1 MDHFPE
7 SALLRVEGT
16 IREAIELVEQ
26 ENFREAL
33 ETMTALVAEFPQ
45 SGLAHAYMAWAHS
58 TVGQHREAI
67 QHGRLAIQFEP
78 DSERVSL
85 IYFRTLWSAKEYQPA
100 FEEMQRYSAYGR
112 SEEYVQMMAAWKA
125 SS

>member
-7 SALLRVEGT
+7 SARLRVEGT
-16 IREAIELVEQ
+16 VREAISLVE
-26 ENFREAL
+26 EEKFREAL

-45 SGLAHAYMAWAHS
+45 SGLAHAYLAWAHS

-67 QHGRLAIQFEP
+67 QHGRVAVGVEP
-78 DSERVSL
+78 DSERISL
-85 IYFRTLWSAKEYQPA
+85 IYFRALWSAKEYQQA
-100 FEEMQRYSAYGR
+100 FEEMRRFSALGR

>member
-7 SALLRVEGT
+7 SARLRVEGT
-16 IREAIELVEQ
+16 ITEAISLVEE
-26 ENFREAL
+26 ENFRGAL
-33 ETMTALVAEFPQ
+33 EAMTALVAEFPQ
-45 SGLAHAYMAWAHS
+45 SGLAHAYLAWAHS

-67 QHGRLAIQFEP
+67 QHGRTAVGFEP
-78 DSERVSL
+78 DSERISL
-85 IYFRTLWSAKEYQPA
+85 IYFRALWSAKEYLQA
-100 FEEMQRYSAYGR
+100 FDEMKRFSAYGH